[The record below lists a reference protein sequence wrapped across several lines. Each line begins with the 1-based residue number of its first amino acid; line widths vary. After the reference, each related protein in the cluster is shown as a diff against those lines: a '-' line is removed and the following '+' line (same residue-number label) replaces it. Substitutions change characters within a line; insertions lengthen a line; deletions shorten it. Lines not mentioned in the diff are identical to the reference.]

1 MNYIRLQQTLPDVF
15 AGRDFIHSEIWHQ
28 DITFQK
34 GEMYL
39 IEADSGTGKSSLC
52 NYIYGYRKDYQ
63 GIINFDET
71 NIRALSIKAWNEFRK
86 HSLSMLFQDL
96 RIFPELTTLEN
107 ILLKNKLT
115 SYKKKKEILSLLEQ
129 TNHGRTYHQ
138 RDQATGCRPYCNIH
152 WQSSETAVYKDL
164 PVITPTKQSNH
175 AYEYTHLEAP
185 SSTHQCQPTNRLYNC
200 ELVRN
205 GHRITQHTIL
215 PGHSPHLQCERQ
227 FFQKRLYNCHQKG

>member
-1 MNYIRLQQTLPDVF
+1 MNYIRLQQALPDVF
-15 AGRDFIHSEIWHQ
+15 AGRDFIRSEIWHQ

-71 NIRALSIKAWNEFRK
+71 NIRALSIKAWNEVRI

-96 RIFPELTTLEN
+96 RIFPELTALEN

-129 TNHGRTYHQ
+129 MGLSDKIHTQAGKLSLGQQQ
-138 RDQATGCRPYCNIH
+138 RVAFLRSLCQPFDFLFLDEPNSHLDEKNAQIMAELIIH
-152 WQSSETAVYKDL
+152 E
-164 PVITPTKQSNH
+164 TKQQRAGLIVTSTGNH
-175 AYEYTHLEAP
+175 LK
-185 SSTHQCQPTNRLYNC
+185 
-200 ELVRN
+200 
-205 GHRITQHTIL
+205 L
-215 PGHSPHLQCERQ
+215 PYAKTYQL
-227 FFQKRLYNCHQKG
+227 